1 MKKSVELN
9 GRIVFPLTEGRC
21 AYITC
26 SSGIIKTSKVVNVI
40 TVTEEKAHFET
51 MNSFY
56 KVTFEKS
63 PSEAANSLSLCA

>member
-9 GRIVFPLTEGRC
+9 GRIVFPLVEGKC

-26 SSGIIKTSKVVNVI
+26 SNSIIKTSKVVNVI
-40 TVTEEKAHFET
+40 AETEKLAHFET

-63 PSEAANSLSLCA
+63 PSEAANSLPLCA